1 MQESVVRKIEPGL
14 SVIGQ
19 RRNGKNY
26 YICLKSLLLQADVL
40 EFMGSD
46 YNNSVHSSLSHVSP
60 VYEFHKFLYPVSSLD

>member
-40 EFMGSD
+40 ESMAILKTRYNYRIKSLGSRKISD
-46 YNNSVHSSLSHVSP
+46 
-60 VYEFHKFLYPVSSLD
+60 FL